1 MRVPVSLWTSC
12 LGRDCLTPDLG
23 WRRRYGC
30 SARSKRLGRCSDSLM
45 DERDGRA
52 APSLFHLGR
61 KSALATTAL
70 AAVLVA
76 GTANHAGATVWSNFT
91 NSGFVTMLP
100 GNSALTFTFDGK
112 SASNTDNMDIIL
124 SNSTEHFIVSNNAA
138 AGTSVTVT
146 GLTPGHTYG
155 LELIDTANGEHWSSD
170 PAKDGTTV
178 GSVSYSSD
186 LIDSSGD
193 SCSHGNSCVQAPH
206 LALTTTWSNFAL
218 GGSAPE
224 VPGSTYYGWE
234 DLPLADHVEDANV
247 SGGVVTQITTGGNTG
262 DYNDLVFRITQSDA
276 PAHVPEP
283 ASFTLLCAG
292 LLGIGLTRRGRGA
305 TVKSSNC

>member
-1 MRVPVSLWTSC
+1 MRVPMSLWTSC
-12 LGRDCLTPDLG
+12 LRRDCLTSDLRQ
-23 WRRRYGC
+23 RRRYGYP
-30 SARSKRLGRCSDSLM
+30 AGPKRCSVSLK
-45 DERDGRA
+45 DGCDGRA
-52 APSLFHLGR
+52 APSLFPFGR

-70 AAVLVA
+70 AAILVT

-91 NSGFVTMLP
+91 NSGFVTMSP

-138 AGTSVTVT
+138 AGTTVTVT

-178 GSVSYSSD
+178 GSVSYTSD
-186 LIDSSGD
+186 LINSSGD
-193 SCSHGNSCVQAPH
+193 SCSHGNSCAQAPH
-206 LALTTTWSNFAL
+206 LAVSTSWSSFGL
-218 GGSAPE
+218 GGSAPGA
-224 VPGSTYYGWE
+224 PGSTYYGWE
-234 DLPLADHVEDANV
+234 DLPLADHVQDADVN
-247 SGGVVTQITTGGNTG
+247 GGVVTQITTSGDNG
-262 DYNDLVFRITQSDA
+262 DYNDLVFRITQSDPAA
-276 PAHVPEP
+276 PVSEP

-292 LLGIGLTRRGRGA
+292 LLGIRLMRRGVAPR
-305 TVKSSNC
+305 

>member
-1 MRVPVSLWTSC
+1 
-12 LGRDCLTPDLG
+12 
-23 WRRRYGC
+23 
-30 SARSKRLGRCSDSLM
+30 
-45 DERDGRA
+45 
-52 APSLFHLGR
+52 LFPFGR

-70 AAVLVA
+70 AAILVT

-91 NSGFVTMLP
+91 NSGFVTMSP

-138 AGTSVTVT
+138 AGTTVTVT

-178 GSVSYSSD
+178 GSVSYTSD
-186 LIDSSGD
+186 LINSSGD
-193 SCSHGNSCVQAPH
+193 SCSHGNSCAQAPH
-206 LALTTTWSNFAL
+206 LALSTSWSNFGL
-218 GGSAPE
+218 GGSAPGA
-224 VPGSTYYGWE
+224 PGSTYYGWE
-234 DLPLADHVEDANV
+234 DLPLADHVQDADVN
-247 SGGVVTQITTGGNTG
+247 GGVVTQITTSGDNG
-262 DYNDLVFRITQSDA
+262 DYNDLVFRITQSDPPA
-276 PAHVPEP
+276 PVSEP

-292 LLGIGLTRRGRGA
+292 LLGIRLMRRGVAPR
-305 TVKSSNC
+305 

>member
-12 LGRDCLTPDLG
+12 LGRDCLTSDLG
-23 WRRRYGC
+23 QRRRYGYP
-30 SARSKRLGRCSDSLM
+30 ARPKRLDWCSYSRKDECDS
-45 DERDGRA
+45 RVS
-52 APSLFHLGR
+52 PSLFRFGR

-70 AAVLVA
+70 AVVLVA
-76 GTANHAGATVWSNFT
+76 GTANDAGATVWSNFT

-124 SNSTEHFIVSNNAA
+124 SNSTEQFIVSNNAA

-178 GSVSYSSD
+178 GGVSYSSD
-186 LIDSSGD
+186 LINNNGD
-193 SCSHGNSCVQAPH
+193 SCSHGNSCAEAPH
-206 LALTTTWSNFAL
+206 LALTTTWSNFGL
-218 GGSAPE
+218 GGSAPGA
-224 VPGSTYYGWE
+224 PGSTYYGWE

-247 SGGVVTQITTGGNTG
+247 NGGVVTQITTSGISG
-262 DYNDLVFRITQSDA
+262 DYNDLVFRIAQSDP

-292 LLGIGLTRRGRGA
+292 LLGIGLMRRGGA
-305 TVKSSNC
+305 VKGFNR